1 MINYKNG
8 NLTVESV
15 DVSKIVSEVGTPF
28 YCYSYNKI
36 LDQYRVL
43 AAALSSSKISI
54 YFAVKA
60 NSNLSILKELKK
72 FQLGADVVSIGELM
86 KALKSGINPKKI
98 VFSGV
103 GKTSS
108 ELGYA
113 IDKKILLINTESKSE
128 IKEIDRIAKL
138 KKKTNTN
145 WYYIKSKYRCKKFR
159 SNFNWKKRK

>member
-36 LDQYRVL
+36 LDQYRGL

-60 NSNLSILKELKK
+60 NSNLSIIKALAKEGA
-72 FQLGADVVSIGELM
+72 GADVVSLGEFKRCLL
-86 KALKSGINPKKI
+86 AGVDPKKI

-103 GKTSS
+103 GKTDEELLLAMQHSIGQINVESGPELERLSDLASS
-108 ELGYA
+108 NNLKCSGYV
-113 IDKKILLINTESKSE
+113 
-128 IKEIDRIAKL
+128 
-138 KKKTNTN
+138 
-145 WYYIKSKYRCKKFR
+145 
-159 SNFNWKKRK
+159 